1 MWSGSTSNVPT
12 GWALCNGQNGT
23 PNLRDRF
30 IVGAGNS
37 YSVGSKGGADSVTLT
52 TSQMPSHAHSLN
64 VNSFDVK
71 INFDSG
77 VDRASSEGTYISG
90 AHNTIAE
97 VGSGSQY
104 GIRIGS
110 TVSYDNG
117 YAVSDLTHASTI
129 DASISNSGSDQSHE
143 NRPPYYALA
152 FIMKL

>member
-1 MWSGSTSNVPT
+1 
-12 GWALCNGQNGT
+12 
-23 PNLRDRF
+23 
-30 IVGAGNS
+30 
-37 YSVGSKGGADSVTLT
+37 
-52 TSQMPSHAHSLN
+52 MPSHAHSLN

-90 AHNTIAE
+90 AHNTISE